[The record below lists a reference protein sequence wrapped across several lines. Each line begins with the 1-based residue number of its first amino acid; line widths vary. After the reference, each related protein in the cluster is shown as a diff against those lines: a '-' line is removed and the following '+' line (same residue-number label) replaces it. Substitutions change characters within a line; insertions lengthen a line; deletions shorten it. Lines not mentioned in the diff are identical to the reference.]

1 MATTNLIV
9 DFLVIGIVALTWLS
23 PVAVLTLD
31 PKWIEKV
38 LNISIVGLPFILGI
52 SYILGIS
59 VSRLADD
66 FTNRWDDKW
75 KDEVFGK
82 NAAPSYHNQLNFVIA
97 KSESASEYLSYRRSV
112 IRTARA
118 CGMNFVI
125 GSVMWIVLA
134 ITKADV
140 IPAPVSLFVGTFSLL
155 LSVWLFRAWST
166 VLKGYFYGIKDLFAY
181 LHEESRSSDNKKAG

>member
-9 DFLVIGIVALTWLS
+9 DFLVIGLIALIWIS
-23 PVAVLTLD
+23 PVAVLTLET
-31 PKWIEKV
+31 KWIDNI
-38 LNISIVGLPFILGI
+38 LNIGVTGLPFVLGL

-66 FTNRWDDKW
+66 LTSRWDDKW

-82 NAAPSYHNQLNFVIA
+82 DAVPSYHSQLNLVIA

-118 CGMNFVI
+118 CGVNFAI
-125 GSVMWIVLA
+125 GAMLWIVLA
-134 ITKADV
+134 IVKADV
-140 IPAPVSLFVGTFSLL
+140 IPAYVSIFVATFSLL

-166 VLKGYFYGIKDLFAY
+166 VLKGYFHGIKDLYGY
-181 LHEESRSSDNKKAG
+181 LHEETQSGSGDTDG